1 MSTPKGEA
9 VKNTYYKFK
18 KAEKLVLKRNKYEQ
32 EQVMFVR
39 EIGDIYCLVVNAKGM
54 IESVM
59 ILNLERSEEDE
70 PDRTYQ
76 NDYAQSYIYVSGLP

>member
-1 MSTPKGEA
+1 MSTTKGEA
-9 VKNTYYKFK
+9 VKNSHYKFK
-18 KAEKLVLKRNKYEQ
+18 KAEKLILRRSKYQHE
-32 EQVMFVR
+32 EVMFVR
-39 EIGDIYCLVVNAKGM
+39 EIGEIYCLVVNANGM

-76 NDYAQSYIYVSGLP
+76 NNYAQSYICVGGLS